1 MNEIV
6 EIYDNYKDLGIM
18 TRKVTLGKEFDLV
31 KQFIDY
37 KKDAYVPSGNSN
49 MAIFIEPKVNN
60 SYPDIVFVEYD
71 PNNYVNWDS
80 TRNELLSSDLKILYH
95 IYVSKRID
103 ATAIVSQLGVTWK
116 ETMLSIEKL
125 YDSKLIARKNNGW
138 YIKNKNSISLQRI
151 EAVEAKLEKLNDVFQ
166 QALINKNFA
175 SESYI
180 LSIRNNGLPLN
191 KLNLFNKF
199 GIGVYVQDKKG
210 FQVLKK
216 SKESSIPVG
225 FNSLYFN
232 EWIGRILNRNDE
244 RLVKC

>member
-1 MNEIV
+1 
-6 EIYDNYKDLGIM
+6 
-18 TRKVTLGKEFDLV
+18 
-31 KQFIDY
+31 
-37 KKDAYVPSGNSN
+37 
-49 MAIFIEPKVNN
+49 
-60 SYPDIVFVEYD
+60 
-71 PNNYVNWDS
+71 
-80 TRNELLSSDLKILYH
+80 LKILYH